1 MINPRGGDF
10 YLATSGDNNLAVD
23 MREQAR
29 RTLDDQLAA
38 AFHRLTAL
46 STPTG

>member
-23 MREQAR
+23 SQPVAAR
-29 RTLDDQLAA
+29 
-38 AFHRLTAL
+38 
-46 STPTG
+46 G